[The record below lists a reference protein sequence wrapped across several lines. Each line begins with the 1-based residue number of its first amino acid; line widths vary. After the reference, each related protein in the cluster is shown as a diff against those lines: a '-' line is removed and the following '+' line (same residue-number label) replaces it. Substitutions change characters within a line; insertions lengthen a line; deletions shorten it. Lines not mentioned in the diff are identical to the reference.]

1 MADAVSRSSHKTP
14 THSDLI
20 EQPRPVRLLG
30 PLEPTSSATS
40 GNGVETGN
48 AGHAGRHGFLG
59 EGAHRLSGADLVWV
73 ERAGTGPEPHAYVE
87 VPGELTDGR
96 VLKGV

>member
-59 EGAHRLSGADLVWV
+59 KEPTASAAPIWCGWSARELAPNLV
-73 ERAGTGPEPHAYVE
+73 RMSRYQAS
-87 VPGELTDGR
+87 
-96 VLKGV
+96 